1 LQVSN
6 KGEKSVLFF
15 ESRSKLPLWN
25 RKLTSFLS
33 SGCEGATG
41 RTEGR
46 PRRAAAAAAT
56 AMVVL
61 AKGVTEIRAR
71 GGASAQVVR
80 ERERRREAAAS
91 GECER
96 GWRE

>member
-1 LQVSN
+1 
-6 KGEKSVLFF
+6 
-15 ESRSKLPLWN
+15 
-25 RKLTSFLS
+25 
-33 SGCEGATG
+33 
-41 RTEGR
+41 
-46 PRRAAAAAAT
+46 
-56 AMVVL
+56 MVVL